1 MPRLK
6 RPSPSVEQLLAM
18 LRAGNHLDVAARAA
32 GLTVEQVDRWL
43 ERPGVVANKIIQAL
57 AEWEVRG
64 VTQIAQAAATNWQ
77 AAAWLLERQYPERWS
92 RPVARDTD
100 EVGPVVTDD
109 KVDELAD
116 KRAARRA
123 Q

>member
-1 MPRLK
+1 MPRLA
-6 RPSPSVEQLLAM
+6 RPSPAVEQFLAM

-32 GLTVEQVDRWL
+32 GLKVEWIDRWL
-43 ERPGVVANKIIQAL
+43 ERPGLIGNQILKAM

-64 VTQIAQAAATNWQ
+64 VTQIAQAASTNWQ

-92 RPVARDTD
+92 RPIPRDTD
-100 EVGPVVTDD
+100 EPAPIPTSDR
-109 KVDELAD
+109 VDELAEA
-116 KRAARRA
+116 REARRA

>member
-1 MPRLK
+1 
-6 RPSPSVEQLLAM
+6 M
-18 LRAGNHLDVAARAA
+18 LRAGNHLDVAARAS
-32 GLTVEQVDRWL
+32 GFTVEQIDRWL
-43 ERPGVVANKIIQAL
+43 ARPGVVANKIIQAL

-92 RPVARDTD
+92 RPIARDTD